1 MVSYL
6 ITNIKY
12 ITRVCAH
19 KIGPTNWVSAWA
31 NQVFLG
37 LTIPVGEGPPQ
48 RKAKKSPQNFTHSMK
63 YVLRARV
70 QNIGPK
76 TRVSARAYQV
86 FLGLTIPVGLGGQI
100 PEWRERAGGRRG
112 GGGGVVEVAAE
123 VVGGLGAWG
132 LVAD

>member
-31 NQVFLG
+31 N
-37 LTIPVGEGPPQ
+37 
-48 RKAKKSPQNFTHSMK
+48 
-63 YVLRARV
+63 
-70 QNIGPK
+70 
-76 TRVSARAYQV
+76 QV